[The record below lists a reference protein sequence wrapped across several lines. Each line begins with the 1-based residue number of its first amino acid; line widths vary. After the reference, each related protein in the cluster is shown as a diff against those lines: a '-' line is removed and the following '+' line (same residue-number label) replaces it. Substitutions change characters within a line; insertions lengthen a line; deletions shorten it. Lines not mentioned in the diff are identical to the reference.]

1 MVLPFLCVG
10 SCVPGGLGPRG
21 HVSGQRNSSVQTVFG
36 WFQVCACGQVSA
48 LVVLL
53 TVSLWEVWEVCLCRA
68 GEDRESGWSDGGLC
82 PWCLELSS

>member
-1 MVLPFLCVG
+1 MPFLCVG
-10 SCVPGGLGPRG
+10 SCVPDGLGPRG
-21 HVSGQRNSSVQTVFG
+21 HVSGQRNSSVQCLAG
-36 WFQVCACGQVSA
+36 FQVCTRGQVSP

-68 GEDRESGWSDGGLC
+68 GEDSESRWSDGSLC